1 MDRFFMVLRAEWN
14 PFAILSAV
22 EAKATSNP
30 VITVPETEVAVS
42 TASCHFLLK
51 RDLKK
56 VLQKNS
62 VLYFSLLS
70 PLNLWGVNPPPKKM
84 KMEVEA
90 FLSSQRTLSPH
101 GKTVG
106 SPSHLSVPN
115 YSKELHPLFCHLVF
129 IFKISLRGCDW
140 EWSVVA
146 EGRN

>member
-22 EAKATSNP
+22 EAKAPSNP

-42 TASCHFLLK
+42 CHFLLK

-56 VLQKNS
+56 DLQKNS

-70 PLNLWGVNPPPKKM
+70 PLNLRCKPPPPKKD
-84 KMEVEA
+84 ENGSWGFSVITV
-90 FLSSQRTLSPH
+90 RTLSPH

-146 EGRN
+146 DGRN